1 MQEIE
6 KFYPKTKQQWR
17 KWLEKNHQIKDAVWL
32 IFYNKSSTK
41 QTISW
46 SDAVDEALCFGWI
59 DSVKKS
65 IDQETSIQFFSKRK
79 AKSTWSKINKE
90 KVEKL
95 IQAGLMSNAGL
106 SVIDIAKQDGS
117 WHILDE
123 VENLI
128 IPDDL
133 LNALKARENAEETF
147 NNLSKSAKKLM
158 LTQLVLAKKSETRQN
173 RIAEIVVKIDKK
185 SKLI

>member
-1 MQEIE
+1 M
-6 KFYPKTKQQWR
+6 
-17 KWLEKNHQIKDAVWL
+17 
-32 IFYNKSSTK
+32 
-41 QTISW
+41 
-46 SDAVDEALCFGWI
+46 DEALCFGWI

-65 IDQETSIQFFSKRK
+65 IDQETSIQFYSKRK

-95 IQAGLMSNAGL
+95 IQAGQMTNAGL
-106 SVIDIAKQDGS
+106 TVIDIAKQNGS

-133 LNALKARENAEETF
+133 LNALKARENAEEIF

-158 LTQLVLAKKSETRQN
+158 LTQLVLAKKSETRQK
-173 RIAEIVVKIDKK
+173 RIAEIVENIDKK